1 MLTTSTL
8 LDFAQ
13 AKYGSL
19 RSHNWDSVTGIFDN
33 VSKASTNGG
42 HVTSDATMSQTTG
55 YSTSGSGSNE
65 SVVVIN
71 DEEPYFVT
79 ADKTP
84 QVITQHESDGLRE
97 LVYTRNENLMFFNH
111 LLNGLNLMWLMVVS
125 IFLFMMQVGFAFMA
139 TGAANRKNSA
149 SILTNHLM
157 IICSCGLIFFMI
169 SADIISD
176 AHGGLIGQ
184 E

>member
-1 MLTTSTL
+1 MLTISTL
-8 LDFAQ
+8 TDFAQ
-13 AKYGSL
+13 ARYGGNHS
-19 RSHNWDSVTGIFDN
+19 WESVTGLFDN

-42 HVTSDATMSQTTG
+42 HVNSDSTPSQNPG
-55 YSTSGSGSNE
+55 YSTSGSGSSE
-65 SVVVIN
+65 AVVVIG
-71 DEEPYFVT
+71 DQEPYFVT

-84 QVITQHESDGLRE
+84 QVITQHEADGLRE

-139 TGAANRKNSA
+139 SGAANRKNSA
-149 SILTNHLM
+149 SILTNHLI
-157 IICSCGLIFFMI
+157 IICSCGIMFFMI